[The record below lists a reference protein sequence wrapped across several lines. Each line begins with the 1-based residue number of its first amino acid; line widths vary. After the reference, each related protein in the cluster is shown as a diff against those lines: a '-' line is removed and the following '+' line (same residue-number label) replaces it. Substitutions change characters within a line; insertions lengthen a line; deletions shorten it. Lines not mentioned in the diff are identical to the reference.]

1 MDKIRRCVIEIVS
14 YIRQMFF
21 WTMYILAFL
30 TLLTCIYRYN
40 SKREVITVQYEN
52 ELQRLDLESYIAGV
66 VLSEM
71 PASFADEALK
81 AQAIAARTFA
91 LKVKN
96 SNKHEL
102 FDICADS
109 GCCQGYISKNNYLN
123 MGGKIEM
130 YQHIRKIVN
139 ATKNRVITYQGSLI
153 EAPYFSCSGGRTE
166 SAVAVWG
173 NDFPYLISKESPGEE
188 EAKCYFSEYYFSDEE
203 VREKLELA
211 SDCPVIPNSITYTAG
226 KGVERISF
234 GEREYSGTEFR
245 SKMNL
250 PSTMISLEPE
260 EAGLFIQAKG
270 FGHRVGLSQYGAN
283 AMADRGYRYN
293 QILEYYYPGTKIIK
307 LEQMKNGDE

>member
-1 MDKIRRCVIEIVS
+1 MDKIRRCVIGIVS

-21 WTMYILAFL
+21 WTMYILIFLAF
-30 TLLTCIYRYN
+30 LTCIYRYN

-96 SNKHEL
+96 SHKHSL

-109 GCCQGYISKNNYLN
+109 GCCQGYISKTNYLK

-130 YQHIRKIVN
+130 YQHIQNIVN

-166 SAVAVWG
+166 SAAAVWG

-188 EAKCYFSEYYFSDEE
+188 VAKCYHSEYFFSDDE
-203 VREKLELA
+203 VRKKLELA
-211 SDCPVIPNSITYTAG
+211 PDCPIIPSSITYTAG

-234 GEREYSGTEFR
+234 GECEFSGTEFR

-250 PSTMISLEPE
+250 PSTMITIEPVE
-260 EAGLFIQAKG
+260 SGLYIQTNG

-283 AMADRGYRYN
+283 AMANRGYYYN

-307 LEQMKNGDE
+307 LEEMKIR